1 MFAVFAKSEAYAGTT
16 PVLAVTCDCVGC
28 TGFGAGDDVGL
39 AVALGCITSV
49 SRADD
54 AVEVDDAEGELCLA
68 C

>member
-1 MFAVFAKSEAYAGTT
+1 VFAVFAKAEADACAA

-54 AVEVDDAEGELCLA
+54 AVEVDDAKGELCLA